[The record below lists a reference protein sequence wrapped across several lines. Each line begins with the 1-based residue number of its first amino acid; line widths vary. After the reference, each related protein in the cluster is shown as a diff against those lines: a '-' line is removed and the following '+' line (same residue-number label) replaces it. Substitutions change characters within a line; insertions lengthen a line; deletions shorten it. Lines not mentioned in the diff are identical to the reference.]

1 VLKKFVERILTFL
14 PTASKKYSE
23 AEFEGM
29 VTDNC
34 LIEQKYIE
42 SFTTIF
48 KDADRMASGHVG
60 DLQFTANGVEVFAEM
75 RMMRCQTL
83 KKYGPTHNQWNVT
96 VYRPKHDLSVVNRI
110 SVFIFVISDN
120 VQVDHSLKAP
130 ADYNRFIVFPARTP
144 DGEANLC

>member
-1 VLKKFVERILTFL
+1 MVFVVLDVRLLHAEEAWQEAGGKNVHALSLVVYIY
-14 PTASKKYSE
+14 SKKYSE

-60 DLQFTANGVEVFAEM
+60 DL
-75 RMMRCQTL
+75 
-83 KKYGPTHNQWNVT
+83 H
-96 VYRPKHDLSVVNRI
+96 
-110 SVFIFVISDN
+110 
-120 VQVDHSLKAP
+120 
-130 ADYNRFIVFPARTP
+130 
-144 DGEANLC
+144 